1 MNTIHL
7 VLGTHIINA
16 PEVYDFIQDDL
27 SIILKLML

>member
-1 MNTIHL
+1 MKTIHL
-7 VLGTHIINA
+7 VLGTPIMNG